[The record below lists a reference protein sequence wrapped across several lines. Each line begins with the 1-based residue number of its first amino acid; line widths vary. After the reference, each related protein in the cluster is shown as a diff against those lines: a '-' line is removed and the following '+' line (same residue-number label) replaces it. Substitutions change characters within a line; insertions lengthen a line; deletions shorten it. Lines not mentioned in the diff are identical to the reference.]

1 MDKVVL
7 VTGSTMGIGYGI
19 AKGLAEN
26 GDIVAINSENSADV
40 ETTVKELSEKGH
52 RVVAAPADVTQSS
65 QVNQMVD
72 ELVEKLGRI
81 DVLVNNAGNFLNGD
95 ILSITEEDWDY
106 IIDLNLKGIFLV
118 TKAVYPHMLERGWGR
133 IINTSS
139 VTAFRGAI
147 FGEVHYSASKAGI
160 IGFTK
165 TLARTA
171 APHGITVNAIAPGPV
186 ETPMMLRTLKGEK
199 LKDAMATIPMG
210 RMCTLEELAA
220 SVIYFASEAAAYTT
234 GVTIDLNGG
243 AYMR

>member
-1 MDKVVL
+1 MDRIVL

-19 AKGLAEN
+19 AKGFADQ
-26 GDIVAINSENSADV
+26 GDIVAINSENEADV
-40 ETTVKELSEKGH
+40 ENTVKEMSDKGY
-52 RVVAAPADVTQSS
+52 RVTAAHADVTQSS
-65 QVNQMVD
+65 QVNQMVK
-72 ELVEKLGRI
+72 ELVENHGRI

-95 ILSITEEDWDY
+95 ILTITEEEWDY
-106 IIDLNLKGIFLV
+106 IITLNLKGVFL
-118 TKAVYPHMLERGWGR
+118 TTRAVYPYMLEKGWGR
-133 IINTSS
+133 IVNVSS

-160 IGFTK
+160 VGFTK

-171 APHGITVNAIAPGPV
+171 APNGITVNAIAPGPV

-199 LKDAMATIPMG
+199 LKNALATIPLG
-210 RMCTLEELAA
+210 RMCTPEEVAGA
-220 SVIYFASEAAAYTT
+220 VIYFASDEAGSTT

>member
-1 MDKVVL
+1 MDRVVL

-19 AKGLAEN
+19 AKGFADQ
-26 GDIVAINSENSADV
+26 GDIVAINSENEADV
-40 ETTVKELSEKGH
+40 ENTVKEMSDKGY
-52 RVVAAPADVTQSS
+52 RVTGAHADVTQSS
-65 QVNQMVD
+65 QVNQMVKD
-72 ELVEKLGRI
+72 LVENHGRI

-95 ILSITEEDWDY
+95 ILTITEEEWDY
-106 IIDLNLKGIFLV
+106 IINLNLKGVFLT
-118 TKAVYPHMLERGWGR
+118 TKAVYPYMLEKGWGR
-133 IINTSS
+133 IVNVSS

-160 IGFTK
+160 VGFTK

-171 APHGITVNAIAPGPV
+171 APHGITVNALAPGPV

-199 LKDAMATIPMG
+199 LKNAIATIPLD
-210 RMCTLEELAA
+210 RMCTLEEVAGAA
-220 SVIYFASEAAAYTT
+220 IYFASDEAAYTT